1 MANKCDTCT
10 EKCPQAER
18 AHQAALGRMY
28 ATKEFIA
35 LLKKVESREL
45 VEAIRCKDCKFS
57 CQPEIYDP
65 MECNKWATK
74 WGVVYTEPNGF
85 CHKGE
90 RREGE

>member
-1 MANKCDTCT
+1 MVDLC
-10 EKCPQAER
+10 EKCGHR
-18 AHQAALGRMY
+18 AVCRFREHYEECLQ
-28 ATKEFIA
+28 FIDE
-35 LLKKVESREL
+35 V
-45 VEAIRCKDCKFS
+45 IRCKDCKFS